1 MVRQHSEPYLWLLF
15 SAGGMLSAML
25 MPVLVLLFGIAFPL
39 GWIQAPTYEHMLAVV
54 GNPLIRLVLLGL
66 CVLSLF
72 HAAHRFRTPCTMPS
86 DSGTRCSQACPTA
99 PRSWVRRSRR
109 TCSGR
114 FRSFSGPRRRLIF
127 SLA

>member
-72 HAAHRFRTPCTMPS
+72 HAAHRFRHTLH
-86 DSGTRCSQACPTA
+86 DAL
-99 PRSWVRRSRR
+99 
-109 TCSGR
+109 
-114 FRSFSGPRRRLIF
+114 RLGHPMF
-127 SLA
+127 AGLSYGSAVVGSALAAYLLWQVS